1 MPNNPKNQKE
11 EARSALL
18 RHLWLPK
25 GTRATLLSYI
35 QDADILSFIQSACQA
50 IWVTLITHLDDMSIP
65 GADMWVTDTI
75 TDAIPLA
82 DLAKYRVVPVVPV
95 SSSKQFSEFDPMKFE
110 GNAFIFEKVDQFQ
123 MFEKLVRALENM
135 RYAGDKRMLLA
146 NVEKIQIKNNP

>member
-35 QDADILSFIQSACQA
+35 QDTDIFSFMQSACQA
-50 IWVTLITHLDDMSIP
+50 IWVILITTIDDLSIA
-65 GADMWVTDTI
+65 GADLWVTDSVTDTI
-75 TDAIPLA
+75 PIA
-82 DLAKYRVVPVVPV
+82 DLAKHRVIPVVPV
-95 SSSKQFSEFDPMKFE
+95 SSSALFAEFDPMKFE

-123 MFEKLVRALENM
+123 MFEKLIRALENM
-135 RYAGDKRMLLA
+135 RYAGDRRMLLE
-146 NVEKIQIKNNP
+146 NVEKMG

>member
-18 RHLWLPK
+18 RYLWLPK

-35 QDADILSFIQSACQA
+35 QDSDILLFMQSACQA
-50 IWVTLITHLDDMSIP
+50 IWVTLITTIDQMSIA
-65 GADMWVTDTI
+65 GADMWITDSLSDTI
-75 TDAIPLA
+75 PVWELSSH
-82 DLAKYRVVPVVPV
+82 RVVPIVPV
-95 SSSKQFSEFDPMKFE
+95 SNSKIFAEFDPMKFE

-123 MFEKLVRALENM
+123 MFEKLIRALENM
-135 RYAGDKRMLLA
+135 RYAGDKRMLLE